1 LSICSI
7 AADARLE
14 RQQALRAALEAERL
28 DALLVS
34 HLPNIRYLTG
44 FSGSAGLALLTREG
58 TTLLVDFRYE
68 AQAGDEASGYAHV
81 VVEPR
86 SLWDRLW
93 GVLTDRDVRSVGF
106 EAHVVTVRDA
116 ERFGE
121 GGRRWQWTPTRDLV
135 ERLRVRKTSDEVVAI
150 GRAAALACEALEET
164 LAGLAPG
171 LAEHEVAGRLEAA
184 LRRRGSEG
192 HPFPTIVASGPRSAL
207 PHAGTSSREVERGD
221 FVLLDFGAQ
230 VEGYCADVTRTV
242 VLGTANARQRAVY
255 ESVQT
260 AQRMARERVRAGMTG
275 EEADAVARQ
284 EIERRGF
291 GPAFGH
297 SLGHGLGLEVHEA
310 PRLARG
316 VSEPLPTG
324 AVVTIE
330 PGIYVPGWGGVR
342 LEDDVHLAATG
353 PVLLS
358 DGETALRQL

>member
-1 LSICSI
+1 MSISAI
-7 AADARLE
+7 AADPRLE

-44 FSGSAGLALLTREG
+44 FSGSAGLAVITRDG
-58 TTLLVDFRYE
+58 IKLLVDFRYE
-68 AQAGDEASGYAHV
+68 AQAGDEASRHAQV

-93 GVLTDRDVRSVGF
+93 GVLADCDVRSVGF

-116 ERFGE
+116 ERFGD
-121 GGRRWQWTPTRDLV
+121 GGRRWQWTATRDLV
-135 ERLRVRKTSDEVVAI
+135 ERLRVRKSADEVVAI
-150 GRAAALACEALEET
+150 GRAAALAGEALEEA
-164 LAGLAPG
+164 LASLAPG
-171 LAEHEVAGRLEAA
+171 MAEHEIAGRLEAA

-207 PHAGTSSREVERGD
+207 PHAGTSGRVVERGD

-230 VEGYCADVTRTV
+230 VDGYCADVTRTV
-242 VLGTANARQRAVY
+242 VLGTADARQRAVY

-275 EEADAVARQ
+275 EEADALARHD
-284 EIERRGF
+284 IERRGF

-316 VSEPLPTG
+316 VSEPLPVG
-324 AVVTIE
+324 AVITIE
-330 PGIYVPGWGGVR
+330 PGIYLPGWGGVR
-342 LEDDVHLAATG
+342 LEDDVHLAVTG
-353 PVLLS
+353 AVLLTN
-358 DGETALRQL
+358 GETELREL

>member
-1 LSICSI
+1 
-7 AADARLE
+7 
-14 RQQALRAALEAERL
+14 
-28 DALLVS
+28 
-34 HLPNIRYLTG
+34 
-44 FSGSAGLALLTREG
+44 
-58 TTLLVDFRYE
+58 
-68 AQAGDEASGYAHV
+68 
-81 VVEPR
+81 
-86 SLWDRLW
+86 
-93 GVLTDRDVRSVGF
+93 
-106 EAHVVTVRDA
+106 
-116 ERFGE
+116 
-121 GGRRWQWTPTRDLV
+121 
-135 ERLRVRKTSDEVVAI
+135 
-150 GRAAALACEALEET
+150 
-164 LAGLAPG
+164 
-171 LAEHEVAGRLEAA
+171 
-184 LRRRGSEG
+184 
-192 HPFPTIVASGPRSAL
+192 
-207 PHAGTSSREVERGD
+207 
-221 FVLLDFGAQ
+221 